1 MLENNNNSWDKIPTE
16 IDKKSNER
24 WITVI
29 RAFPVNDWEIKNR
42 IFWNVNIW
50 TIWKVDS
57 IINNNNENN
66 DCWTIWHVWVNSET
80 LVLEIKSVIRKIWLG
95 NPFTRS
101 KDDKSTKSFINNI
114 NEKYAKKNWR
124 K

>member
-80 LVLEIKSVIRKIWLG
+80 LLLEIKSVIRKIWLG

>member
-29 RAFPVNDWEIKNR
+29 GAFPVNDWEIKNR

-57 IINNNNENN
+57 IINDDNENN

-80 LVLEIKSVIRKIWLG
+80 LLLEIKSVVRKIWLG
-95 NPFTRS
+95 MPFTRS
-101 KDDKSTKSFINNI
+101 KDDKSTKSFINKI
-114 NEKYAKKNWR
+114 NQKYAKKNWR
-124 K
+124 R

>member
-1 MLENNNNSWDKIPTE
+1 MPENNNNSWDEIPNE

-24 WITVI
+24 WITII

-57 IINNNNENN
+57 IINDDNENN

-80 LVLEIKSVIRKIWLG
+80 LLLEIKSVVRKIWLG
-95 NPFTRS
+95 MPLKRS
-101 KDDKSTKSFINNI
+101 KDDKSTKSFINKI
-114 NEKYAKKNWR
+114 NQKYAKKNWR
-124 K
+124 R

>member
-1 MLENNNNSWDKIPTE
+1 MPENNNNSWDEIPNE
-16 IDKKSNER
+16 IYKKSNER
-24 WITVI
+24 WITII
-29 RAFPVNDWEIKNR
+29 RAFPVNDWEVKNR

-50 TIWKVDS
+50 TIWKVDL
-57 IINNNNENN
+57 IINDDNENN
-66 DCWTIWHVWVNSET
+66 DYWTIWHVWVNSET